1 MSPDGDSGES
11 TFVITDRAV
20 ESRFTCFFVL
30 SFVLFISYIT
40 KYIKT
45 QSIRVFEM
53 VLGDVKHSFEYI
65 KYLLHWHWMCFGVW
79 ANAKPNTSYID

>member
-11 TFVITDRAV
+11 TFVISDRAV
-20 ESRFTCFFVL
+20 ESRFTCLFVL

-53 VLGDVKHSFEYI
+53 ALGDVKHSFE
-65 KYLLHWHWMCFGVW
+65 F
-79 ANAKPNTSYID
+79 T